1 MFMARL
7 GRKTLVFLPRT
18 LKGSNSNAIIQAELL
33 QVTGKDSIALPHDKD
48 ARRRVLLALNLLN
61 AATTRMLIQKVDAIE
76 YRDIKDLVSALNW
89 NDETLQAALE
99 SRTLCGVLC
108 AWRAKYSMCYWNSWS
123 QGTTPLTPTVTDELA
138 LTAAVKYITTDSD
151 LSIDL
156 GQAYVDAVLLDAL
169 DKLDLVQLAK
179 TSPEPRHVFRLMYSS
194 KVKEEDVRKILD
206 AAYDTALRT
215 KNWRSMRDLACLNLH
230 DKNERVCTTETIRH
244 HFSLI
249 QKIVTLPE
257 MIADPEES
265 TTGYGVMISHIHA
278 AYGVGFSLI
287 LPDK

>member
-1 MFMARL
+1 MFIARL
-7 GRKTLVFLPRT
+7 NSKTLVFLRKT
-18 LKGSNSNAIIQAELL
+18 LQGSNRDATTQAELL
-33 QVTGKDSIALPHDKD
+33 QVAGNDSIALPRDRH
-48 ARRRVLLALNLLN
+48 ARQRALGALILLN
-61 AATTRMLIQKVDAIE
+61 TATTRMLIQKVDAIE
-76 YRDIKDLVSALNW
+76 YRDSKDLVSALNW

-108 AWRAKYSMCYWNSWS
+108 AWHTKYSMCAWNSWPA
-123 QGTTPLTPTVTDELA
+123 GTKPPTPTVTDELA
-138 LTAAVKYITTDSD
+138 LTAAVKYITTDSN

-156 GQAYVDAVLLDAL
+156 GQAYVDAVLINAL

-194 KVKEEDVRKILD
+194 KVKDEDVRKILD
-206 AAYDTALRT
+206 AAYDTALSA
-215 KNWRSMRDLACLNLH
+215 KNWRGMRDLACLNLR
-230 DKNERVCTTETIRH
+230 DKDERVCTKETIRH

-257 MIADPEES
+257 MIADPEEN
-265 TTGYGVMISHIHA
+265 TTGYGVMLGHIHA